1 VALDAKETAVGIGKK
16 HSSYA
21 KTCNAVGTVWYE
33 SGNYDKALKF
43 YYQSLETS
51 EKVHGEDNIITASI
65 YDDLGATYYRKEKYG
80 KALKYCKKALKIY
93 EISFGKDH
101 RFTATSYENMGAVYH
116 RRSDLAKNQSSAKDA
131 GSVASKSNAGPSK
144 HSDTSAADLQ
154 QALKYYYRALTSYM
168 LVYGRGHSCTAE
180 CYKHIGAIYAKTDYK
195 KALKYYNDA
204 FEIHKLVYGEDH
216 IETQNTSKVYE
227 ECKERNRRQ
236 RRIR

>member
-43 YYQSLETS
+43 Y
-51 EKVHGEDNIITASI
+51 
-65 YDDLGATYYRKEKYG
+65 DDLGATYYRKEKYG
-80 KALKYCKKALKIY
+80 KALKYCKKALRIY